1 MQFKLKDNRL
11 KLLKS
16 FRYNWILVDLI
27 LLYSLAS
34 AQQLEIHHLNVG
46 QADATLIKSPTGKTM
61 LIDGGNTGAGDT
73 IICPYLNAMGIT
85 RLNYVVCSHY
95 HYDHM
100 GGLDEVMYGIGV
112 ANIDTVFD
120 RGRDAPL
127 PDNSGFNEYE
137 TAANATGRRK
147 RITLGNTLNLGGGV
161 TLKCVA
167 TNGEVINYG
176 SVSNATSSEND
187 LSIGWLLNYDSFQYF
202 TGGDLGGDT
211 TYYADN
217 ETPLAAQVGDV
228 DAMKINHHG
237 SRYSTNHTFLDSLR
251 PEVAFISVGDN
262 NSYGHPTQTLLNR
275 LVAARCFIY
284 QTQLG
289 AGGTVASWRAAIAN
303 THIILKTSG
312 TDYTVTYGR
321 TTTSYPG
328 DQDSL
333 SGITI
338 KNVSNIFLLT
348 QNYPNPFNSTTM
360 ITYQLPEKAFVR
372 LAVYNVN
379 GQLTETLVSKEQS
392 AGHYAKVWNSGKL
405 PTGLYIYR
413 IDAGAFHDVRKCII
427 LK

>member
-1 MQFKLKDNRL
+1 LGVTK
-11 KLLKS
+11 
-16 FRYNWILVDLI
+16 
-27 LLYSLAS
+27 
-34 AQQLEIHHLNVG
+34 
-46 QADATLIKSPTGKTM
+46 
-61 LIDGGNTGAGDT
+61 
-73 IICPYLNAMGIT
+73 
-85 RLNYVVCSHY
+85 LNYIVCSHY
-95 HYDHM
+95 HGDHL
-100 GGLDEVMYGIGV
+100 GGLDEVIYCLGV
-112 ANIDTVFD
+112 VNVDTVFD
-120 RGRDAPL
+120 RGRDKPL
-127 PDNSGFNEYE
+127 PDNPGISEYE

-147 RITLGNTLNLGGGV
+147 RIALGQILDLGGGV
-161 TLKCVA
+161 TMQCVA

-176 SVSNATSSEND
+176 TVSNATSSEND
-187 LSIGWLLNYDSFQYF
+187 LSIGWLLNYESFQYF

-237 SRYSTNHTFLDSLR
+237 SRYSTNHTFLDSLK

-262 NSYGHPTQTLLNR
+262 NSYGHPTQTVLNR

-303 THIILKTSG
+303 THIILRTSG

-321 TTTSYPG
+321 TITTYPG

-333 SGITI
+333 SAIAI
-338 KNVSNIFLLT
+338 KNVPGAFFLA
-348 QNYPNPFNSTTM
+348 QNYPNPFNSTTT
-360 ITYQLPEKAFVR
+360 IAYQLSEKALVR
-372 LAVYNVN
+372 LAVYNVK
-379 GQLTETLVSKEQS
+379 GQLIETLVSQEQPVGYYNTIWS
-392 AGHYAKVWNSGKL
+392 ANKV

-413 IDAGAFHDVRKCII
+413 IDAGSYHDVRKCII

>member
-1 MQFKLKDNRL
+1 MYNR
-11 KLLKS
+11 KVRVLKS
-16 FRYNWILVDLI
+16 IRCTRLLIGFIILF
-27 LLYSLAS
+27 SLTS
-34 AQQLEIHHLNVG
+34 AQQLEIHHINVG
-46 QADATLIKSPTGKTM
+46 QADATFIKSPTGVTM
-61 LIDGGNTGAGDT
+61 LIDGGNRNDGTN
-73 IICPYLNAMGIT
+73 IIYPYLTSLGVT
-85 RLNYVVCSHY
+85 KLNYIVCSHY
-95 HYDHM
+95 HGDHL
-100 GGLDEVMYGIGV
+100 GGLDEVIYSLGV
-112 ANIDTVFD
+112 VNVDTVFD
-120 RGRDAPL
+120 RGRDEPL
-127 PDNSGFNEYE
+127 PDNTGFSEYE

-147 RITLGNTLNLGGGV
+147 RIALGQILNLGGGV
-161 TLKCVA
+161 TMQCVA

-176 SVSNATSSEND
+176 TVSNATSSEND
-187 LSIGWLLNYDSFQYF
+187 LSIGWLLNYESFQYF

-237 SRYSTNHTFLDSLR
+237 SRYSTNHTFLDSLK

-262 NSYGHPTQTLLNR
+262 NFYGHPTQTVLNR

-303 THIILKTSG
+303 THIILRTSG

-321 TTTSYPG
+321 TITTYPG

-333 SGITI
+333 SAIAI
-338 KNVSNIFLLT
+338 KNVPGAFFLA
-348 QNYPNPFNSTTM
+348 QNYPNPFNSTTT
-360 ITYQLPEKAFVR
+360 IAFQLSEKALVR
-372 LAVYNVN
+372 LAVYNVK
-379 GQLTETLVSKEQS
+379 GHLIETLVSQEQPVGYYNTIWS
-392 AGHYAKVWNSGKL
+392 ANKV

-413 IDAGAFHDVRKCII
+413 IDAGSYHDVRKCII